1 MHKLAVWLVVG
12 VYALLGAA
20 PAEAAAPPRIEVAF
34 AMDATG
40 SMGPYIEQAR
50 ARIGQIA
57 ESLAQGEP
65 KPDVR
70 FALVAFR
77 DKGDAFV
84 TKVSPFTPKLEQ
96 MKQYLDSTDADGGGD
111 TPEAVLEALKAGIV
125 ELSWTPKR
133 AESDGNVVRLLYLVG
148 DAPAQHYDDSP
159 SEAWLAKEARRRGIV
174 IHSIACGSDTSL
186 ETTFDTLA
194 RHTEGR
200 FFRLSDSAGSVAR
213 AGVVGQGGLSSTLTD
228 TTRAYSS
235 SIGVDYA
242 PGSGQALAIQP
253 LTGALELGDRSGL
266 LGAHVRWVRSALV
279 WSALWKAHV
288 SPLPAAEQPP
298 PPEIDFAK
306 QQVLAIGGSDAGLSL
321 ISVEQRGARRFAN
334 VKPGAGPGVRFF
346 VVPVQG
352 K

>member
-1 MHKLAVWLVVG
+1 MAKLVVWLVVVTCALFG
-12 VYALLGAA
+12 VA
-20 PAEAAAPPRIEVAF
+20 PARAAEAPRIEVAF

-40 SMGPYIEQAR
+40 SMGPYIAQAR

-84 TKVSPFTPKLEQ
+84 TQVRPFTPALEQ
-96 MKQYLDSTDADGGGD
+96 MKQYLEATEADGGGD
-111 TPEAVLEALKAGIV
+111 QPEAVLEALKAALT
-125 ELSWTPKR
+125 ELRWTAKR
-133 AESDGNVVRLLYLVG
+133 SNAENVVRLLYLVG
-148 DAPAQHYDDSP
+148 DAPAQHYPDGP
-159 SEAWLAKEARRRGIV
+159 SESWLAAEARRRGVV
-174 IHSIACGSDTSL
+174 IHSIACGADTSL
-186 ETTFDTLA
+186 ETTFDSLA

-213 AGVVGQGGLSSTLTD
+213 VGLSGQGGLQATLTD

-242 PGSGQALAIQP
+242 SGTGEALNAQP
-253 LTGALELGDRSGL
+253 LTASQDLGTRSGL
-266 LGAHVRWVRSALV
+266 LGAHVRWARNGGV
-279 WSALWKAHV
+279 WSALWQAHV
-288 SPLPAAEQPP
+288 SALPVAEQPP
-298 PPEIDFAK
+298 VPEIDFSK
-306 QQVLAIGGSDAGLSL
+306 QHVLVIGGSDAGLSL
-321 ISVEQRGARRFAN
+321 LSVEQRGARRFAR
-334 VKPGAGPGVRFF
+334 VKPGATPGVRFF